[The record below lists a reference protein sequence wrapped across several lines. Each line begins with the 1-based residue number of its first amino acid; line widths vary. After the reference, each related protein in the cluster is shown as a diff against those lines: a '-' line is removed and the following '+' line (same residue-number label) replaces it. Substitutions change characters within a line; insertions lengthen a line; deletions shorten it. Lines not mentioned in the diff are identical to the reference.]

1 MNLHKIAHNIRN
13 KWGKKSMQFE
23 KWFLNKKVKV
33 IESVAVT
40 ETDVDDADNQS
51 YNQHFLFYPTHN
63 SLKSVSNAV
72 MP

>member
-1 MNLHKIAHNIRN
+1 
-13 KWGKKSMQFE
+13 MQFE

-51 YNQHFLFYPTHN
+51 YNQHFLFYPTHD